1 MKFRAVSRKLYD
13 YVRYDLREIAFPSS
27 LPDPPGTK
35 RRPKLALKEK
45 WYILKEV
52 SRLYGASWVR
62 DIGPELR
69 PNDYRED
76 KEESDPSITEEGK
89 TTSEPSALEDLAVA
103 ARGGAETLKSALRRI
118 YMARA
123 STYTTAVKSY
133 VETYQEGL
141 KDVLDEK
148 AAGESHQQG
157 NEPMKSSTAPS
168 SSPPSSSS

>member
-1 MKFRAVSRKLYD
+1 MKFRVVSRKLYD

-27 LPDPPGTK
+27 LPDPLGTK
-35 RRPKLALKEK
+35 KRPKLTLKEK
-45 WYILKEV
+45 WYILKEA

-69 PNDYRED
+69 PIDYRKA
-76 KEESDPSITEEGK
+76 KEESDPTITEEGK
-89 TTSEPSALEDLAVA
+89 TASEPTVLEDLAEAV
-103 ARGGAETLKSALRRI
+103 RGGAETLKPVLRRI

-148 AAGESHQQG
+148 AAGEGHRQG
-157 NEPMKSSTAPS
+157 NEPTKSSTAPS